1 MSSEETTNSQNN
13 NQPQRNIRRPNLQNI
28 ITENNTDNDSYQDNN
43 KSKYEKILSPK
54 YKNRHI

>member
-13 NQPQRNIRRPNLQNI
+13 NQSQRNISRPNLQNI
-28 ITENNTDNDSYQDNN
+28 NIENITETDSNQGNF

-54 YKNRHI
+54 SKNRHI